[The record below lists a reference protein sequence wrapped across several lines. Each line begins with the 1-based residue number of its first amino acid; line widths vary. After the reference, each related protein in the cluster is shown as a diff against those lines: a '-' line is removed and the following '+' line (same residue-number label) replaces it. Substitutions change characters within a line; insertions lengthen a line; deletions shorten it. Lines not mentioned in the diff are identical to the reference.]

1 MVFSIR
7 GMGWINSFLWPKSI
21 STIVELCCQEPSF
34 AGNDSKNVVQGCCT
48 WYLELSSYFIISPLF
63 HVGFAEE
70 ALPAGWTFKENHLH
84 RLSAGDSAGFH
95 VDHPI
100 PKDDFGLIKL
110 AIIDLVTL
118 VTMLLPSIIRGSC
131 KIVPSSNDWPNKN
144 SRRYMMEIFG

>member
-1 MVFSIR
+1 MLPRTIICRKRFEKCCSRMLHMISGIIKLFHNQSTFSCGVCGR
-7 GMGWINSFLWPKSI
+7 SI
-21 STIVELCCQEPSF
+21 ASWLNIQRKPSP
-34 AGNDSKNVVQGCCT
+34 
-48 WYLELSSYFIISPLF
+48 SPL
-63 HVGFAEE
+63 
-70 ALPAGWTFKENHLH
+70 GWRFI
-84 RLSAGDSAGFH
+84 AGFH

-118 VTMLLPSIIRGSC
+118 VTMLFPSIIRGSC